1 MEVKENFQEEESGP
15 KKPSVFSATGN
26 PNFSIRAKEDY
37 DLVKMCIEVKDQ
49 SAYAKLLSRYRD
61 SIYFMVLKMVHDP
74 DDADDLTI
82 EEFGKAFNNLDK
94 YSPDFEFSTWL
105 YKIALNNSIDW
116 IRKRKLETLS
126 IDEPVE
132 SESGDNYSIEIKSHS
147 LDPEEKFIKEQRAR
161 LMRELIDKLNP
172 KYRMLIEMRF
182 FDELSYEEIAEK
194 TNLPLGTVKA
204 QLFRA
209 KDLLYQILAP
219 KKGRY

>member
-1 MEVKENFQEEESGP
+1 MEIKESFQEEEAGP

-26 PNFSIRAKEDY
+26 PNFSIRAKEDF
-37 DLVKMCIEVKDQ
+37 DLVRLALELQDQ
-49 SAYAKLLSRYRD
+49 SAYARLLSRYRD

-82 EEFGKAFNNLDK
+82 EAFGKAFSNLDK
-94 YSPDFEFSTWL
+94 YSPDFAFSTWL

-147 LDPEEKFIKEQRAR
+147 LDPEEKYIKEQRAR

-172 KYRMLIEMRF
+172 KYKMLIEMRF

-209 KDLLYQILAP
+209 KDLLYQVLAP